1 MQQRKKQE
9 KIDARRRIATE
20 ATAKIKRHETK
31 HTAWQKRQVCAA
43 VCASWDPC
51 AFFLAALWLD
61 VHLLQAIAKQ
71 KAKHELQESK
81 KDEKERADSKAAASC
96 AEIKHIWQLEQTK
109 HEFVEDAKSCMLH
122 IEEFIRLKCETMAE
136 QLCEEEDLQRAV
148 RSRTTALD
156 GASY

>member
-1 MQQRKKQE
+1 L
-9 KIDARRRIATE
+9 KIDAS
-20 ATAKIKRHETK
+20 
-31 HTAWQKRQVCAA
+31 
-43 VCASWDPC
+43 ASWDPC

-61 VHLLQAIAKQ
+61 VHLLQAIEKQ
-71 KAKHELQESK
+71 KA
-81 KDEKERADSKAAASC
+81 EKERADSKAAASC
-96 AEIKHIWQLEQTK
+96 AAIKHIWQLEQTK
-109 HEFVEDAKSCMLH
+109 HEFVEDAKSCMLQ